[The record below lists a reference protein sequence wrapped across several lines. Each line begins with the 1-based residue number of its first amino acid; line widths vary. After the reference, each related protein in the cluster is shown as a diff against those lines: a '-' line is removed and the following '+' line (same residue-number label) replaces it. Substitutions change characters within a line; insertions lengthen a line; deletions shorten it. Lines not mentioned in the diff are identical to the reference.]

1 MTSEIRTNNNL
12 ILALLSLLD
21 INREVLSYT
30 KNNSLNI

>member
-1 MTSEIRTNNNL
+1 MASEIRTNNNL

-30 KNNSLNI
+30 KKVTL

>member
-12 ILALLSLLD
+12 ILTLLSLLD

-30 KNNSLNI
+30 KNNSLKI